1 MTTIEIIGIVGLI
14 PLLILLIAVFKLPA
28 FFKTPNSKLNYIIA
42 KYNLKSYS
50 ADVIDNLL
58 NEQNSTVPER
68 DKEIIRQLLK
78 DEYSINR

>member
-1 MTTIEIIGIVGLI
+1 METQEIVGVLLLI
-14 PLLILLIAVFKLPA
+14 PLILAIIYLPK
-28 FFKTPNSKLNYIIA
+28 FFRTPNSKLNYIIA

-58 NEQNSTVPER
+58 SEQNSKVPER
-68 DKEIIRQLLK
+68 DKKIIRQLLK